1 MVLAIAAL
9 LFQFSPA
16 VQAPLPSVSDS
27 AADYTEAAPKLY
39 AADLPDAGP
48 SPASFAS
55 VSTGSG
61 SAIAKPLDSATAS
74 GDSSESSSG
83 GLNPASLHTALQNSP
98 SLAMI
103 RVPESDSAPLRT
115 ISVESLPS
123 RHQWIALSIA
133 QHAAAAFD
141 AYSTRDAISRGA
153 VEQDPL
159 MRPFA
164 SSSAIYA
171 AIQACPVALDFA
183 ARHMQRSDN
192 NFIRRSWWVPQT
204 ISTGMFL
211 FSGAHNLRVA
221 NRLQ

>member
-16 VQAPLPSVSDS
+16 VQTPPPSVSDT
-27 AADYTEAAPKLY
+27 ATDHTEAAPKLY
-39 AADLPDAGP
+39 AANLPDAGP
-48 SPASFAS
+48 SPASFSS
-55 VSTGSG
+55 VSTG

-74 GDSSESSSG
+74 SASGESSSG
-83 GLNPASLHTALQNSP
+83 ALNPASLHTALQNSP

-103 RVPESDSAPLRT
+103 RVPESESAPLRT

-123 RHQWIALSIA
+123 RRQWIALSIA

-141 AYSTRDAISRGA
+141 AYTTRDAISRGA

-164 SSSAIYA
+164 NSSGIYA

-192 NFIRRSWWVPQT
+192 NFIRRTWWVPQT

-211 FSGAHNLRVA
+211 LSGAHNLRVA
-221 NRLQ
+221 NRP

>member
-16 VQAPLPSVSDS
+16 VQTPLPSVSDT
-27 AADYTEAAPKLY
+27 AADYNEAALKLY
-39 AADLPDAGP
+39 AANLPDAGP
-48 SPASFAS
+48 SPASFAA
-55 VSTGSG
+55 VSTG
-61 SAIAKPLDSATAS
+61 SAIAKPLDSATTSSAS
-74 GDSSESSSG
+74 NESSSG
-83 GLNPASLHTALQNSP
+83 ALNPASLHTVLQNSP

-103 RVPESDSAPLRT
+103 RVPESDSAPLRA

-123 RHQWIALSIA
+123 RRQWIALSIA

-164 SSSAIYA
+164 NSSAIYA

-192 NFIRRSWWVPQT
+192 NFIRRTWWVPQT

>member
-9 LFQFSPA
+9 LFQISPA
-16 VQAPLPSVSDS
+16 VQTPLPSVSDT
-27 AADYTEAAPKLY
+27 ATDYTESAPKLY
-39 AADLPDAGP
+39 AANLPDAGP

-61 SAIAKPLDSATAS
+61 SAVAKPLDSATAS
-74 GDSSESSSG
+74 SASNESSSG
-83 GLNPASLHTALQNSP
+83 ASNPASLHTAVQNSP
-98 SLAMI
+98 ALATI
-103 RVPESDSAPLRT
+103 RVPESNSAPLRI
-115 ISVESLPS
+115 ISVESFPS
-123 RHQWIALSIA
+123 RRQWIALSIA

-141 AYSTRDAISRGA
+141 AYTTRDAVSRGA

-159 MRPFA
+159 LRPFA
-164 SSSAIYA
+164 NSSGIYA

-221 NRLQ
+221 NRP

>member
-16 VQAPLPSVSDS
+16 VQTPPPSVSDT
-27 AADYTEAAPKLY
+27 ATDHTGAAPKLY
-39 AADLPDAGP
+39 AANLPDAGP
-48 SPASFAS
+48 SPAIFSS
-55 VSTGSG
+55 VSTG

-74 GDSSESSSG
+74 SASSEPSSG
-83 GLNPASLHTALQNSP
+83 ALNPASLHTVLQNSP

-123 RHQWIALSIA
+123 RRQWIALSIA
-133 QHAAAAFD
+133 QHAVAAFD

-164 SSSAIYA
+164 NSSGIYA

-192 NFIRRSWWVPQT
+192 NFIRRTWWVPQT

-221 NRLQ
+221 NRP

>member
-16 VQAPLPSVSDS
+16 VQTPLPSVLDT
-27 AADYTEAAPKLY
+27 ATDHTEAAPKLY
-39 AADLPDAGP
+39 AANLPDAGP
-48 SPASFAS
+48 SPAIFSS
-55 VSTGSG
+55 VSTG

-74 GDSSESSSG
+74 GASSESSSG
-83 GLNPASLHTALQNSP
+83 ALNPASLHAVLQNSP

-103 RVPESDSAPLRT
+103 RVPESESVPLRT

-123 RHQWIALSIA
+123 RRQWIALLIA

-141 AYSTRDAISRGA
+141 AYTTRDAISRGA

-164 SSSAIYA
+164 NSSGIYV

-183 ARHMQRSDN
+183 ARHMQRSEN
-192 NFIRRSWWVPQT
+192 NFIRRTWWVPQT

-221 NRLQ
+221 NRP

>member
-16 VQAPLPSVSDS
+16 VQTPLPSVSDT
-27 AADYTEAAPKLY
+27 ATDHTEAAPKLY
-39 AADLPDAGP
+39 AANLPDAGP
-48 SPASFAS
+48 SPAIFSS
-55 VSTGSG
+55 VSTG

-74 GDSSESSSG
+74 SASSGSSSG
-83 GLNPASLHTALQNSP
+83 ALNPASLHTALQNSP

-103 RVPESDSAPLRT
+103 RVPESESAPLRT

-123 RHQWIALSIA
+123 RRQWIALSIA

-141 AYSTRDAISRGA
+141 AYTTRDAISRGA

-164 SSSAIYA
+164 NSSGIYA

-192 NFIRRSWWVPQT
+192 NFIRRTWWVPQT
-204 ISTGMFL
+204 ISMGMFL

-221 NRLQ
+221 NRP

>member
-16 VQAPLPSVSDS
+16 VQTPLPSVSDT
-27 AADYTEAAPKLY
+27 ATDHTEAAPKLY
-39 AADLPDAGP
+39 AANLPDAGP
-48 SPASFAS
+48 SPAIFSS
-55 VSTGSG
+55 VSTG

-74 GDSSESSSG
+74 GASSESSSG
-83 GLNPASLHTALQNSP
+83 ALNPASLHAVLQNSP

-103 RVPESDSAPLRT
+103 RVPESESVPLRT

-123 RHQWIALSIA
+123 RRQWIALLIA

-141 AYSTRDAISRGA
+141 AYTTRDAISRGA

-164 SSSAIYA
+164 NSSGIYA

-192 NFIRRSWWVPQT
+192 NFIRRTWWVPQT

-221 NRLQ
+221 NRP

>member
-16 VQAPLPSVSDS
+16 VQTPLPSVLDT
-27 AADYTEAAPKLY
+27 ATDHTEAAPKLY
-39 AADLPDAGP
+39 AANLPDAGP
-48 SPASFAS
+48 SPAIFSS
-55 VSTGSG
+55 VSTG

-74 GDSSESSSG
+74 GASSESSSG
-83 GLNPASLHTALQNSP
+83 ALNPASLHAVLQNSP

-103 RVPESDSAPLRT
+103 RVPESEWVPLRT

-123 RHQWIALSIA
+123 RRQWIALLIA

-141 AYSTRDAISRGA
+141 AYTTRDAISRGA

-164 SSSAIYA
+164 NSSGIYA

-192 NFIRRSWWVPQT
+192 NFIRRTWWVPQT

-211 FSGAHNLRVA
+211 LSGAHNLRVA
-221 NRLQ
+221 NRP

>member
-16 VQAPLPSVSDS
+16 VQTPLPSVSDT
-27 AADYTEAAPKLY
+27 ATDHTEAAPKLY
-39 AADLPDAGP
+39 AANLPDAGP
-48 SPASFAS
+48 SPAIFSS
-55 VSTGSG
+55 VSTG

-74 GDSSESSSG
+74 SASSGSSSG
-83 GLNPASLHTALQNSP
+83 ALNPASLHAVLQNSP

-103 RVPESDSAPLRT
+103 RVPESESVPLRT

-123 RHQWIALSIA
+123 RRQWIALSIA

-141 AYSTRDAISRGA
+141 AYTTRDAISRGA

-164 SSSAIYA
+164 NSSGIYA

-192 NFIRRSWWVPQT
+192 NFIRRTWWVPQT
-204 ISTGMFL
+204 ISMGMFL

-221 NRLQ
+221 NRP

>member
-16 VQAPLPSVSDS
+16 VQTPLPSVLDT
-27 AADYTEAAPKLY
+27 ATDHTEAAPKLY
-39 AADLPDAGP
+39 AANLPDAGP
-48 SPASFAS
+48 SPAIFSS
-55 VSTGSG
+55 VSTG

-74 GDSSESSSG
+74 GASSESSSG
-83 GLNPASLHTALQNSP
+83 ALNPASLHAVLQNSP

-103 RVPESDSAPLRT
+103 RVPESESVPLRT

-123 RHQWIALSIA
+123 RRQWIALLIA

-141 AYSTRDAISRGA
+141 AYTTRDAISRGA

-164 SSSAIYA
+164 NSSGIYA

-192 NFIRRSWWVPQT
+192 NFIRRTWWVPQT

-221 NRLQ
+221 NRP

>member
-16 VQAPLPSVSDS
+16 VQTPLPSGLDT
-27 AADYTEAAPKLY
+27 ATDHTEAAPKLY
-39 AADLPDAGP
+39 AANLPDAGP
-48 SPASFAS
+48 SPAIFSS
-55 VSTGSG
+55 VSTG

-74 GDSSESSSG
+74 GASSESSSG
-83 GLNPASLHTALQNSP
+83 ALNPASLHAVLQNSP

-103 RVPESDSAPLRT
+103 RVPESESVPLRT

-123 RHQWIALSIA
+123 RRQWIALLIA

-141 AYSTRDAISRGA
+141 AYTTRDAISRGA

-164 SSSAIYA
+164 NSSGIYA

-192 NFIRRSWWVPQT
+192 SFIRRTWWVPQS

-221 NRLQ
+221 NRP

>member
-16 VQAPLPSVSDS
+16 VQTPLPSVLDT
-27 AADYTEAAPKLY
+27 ATDHTEAAPKLY
-39 AADLPDAGP
+39 AANLPDAGP
-48 SPASFAS
+48 SPAIFSS
-55 VSTGSG
+55 VSTG

-74 GDSSESSSG
+74 SASSGSSSG
-83 GLNPASLHTALQNSP
+83 ALNPASLHAVLQNSP

-103 RVPESDSAPLRT
+103 RVPESESVPLRT

-123 RHQWIALSIA
+123 RRQWIALLIA

-141 AYSTRDAISRGA
+141 AYTTRDAISRGA

-164 SSSAIYA
+164 NSSGIYA

-192 NFIRRSWWVPQT
+192 NFIRRTWWVPQT

-221 NRLQ
+221 NRP